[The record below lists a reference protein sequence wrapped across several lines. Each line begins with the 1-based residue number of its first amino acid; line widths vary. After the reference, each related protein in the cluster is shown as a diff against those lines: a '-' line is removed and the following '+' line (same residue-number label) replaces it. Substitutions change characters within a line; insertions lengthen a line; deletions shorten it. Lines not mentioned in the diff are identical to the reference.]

1 MSMLTEQDRDEIREM
16 TEVSWANA
24 CMASDWDAAAALL
37 TEDVDYM
44 PADLPLLKGRQA
56 VKEFLM
62 DFPELREF
70 HQAVEEVQ
78 GDAFLAVMR
87 GTFGGTFLVEDQE
100 VTAVGKLLCTAKKE
114 DGHWRFAAVCW
125 NWDAPPA
132 PTD

>member
-1 MSMLTEQDRDEIREM
+1 MSMLTEQDLAEIREM
-16 TEVSWANA
+16 TEVTWANA
-24 CMASDWDAAAALL
+24 CMASDWDTAAALL

-44 PADLPLLKGRQA
+44 PSDLPLLKGRQA

-78 GDAFLAVMR
+78 GDTSLAVMR
-87 GTFGGTFLVEDQE
+87 GTFGGTFMVEGQE
-100 VTAVGKLLCTAKKE
+100 VSAVGKLLCTAKKE
-114 DGHWRFAAVCW
+114 DDRWQFAAVCW

-132 PTD
+132 PAD

>member
-1 MSMLTEQDRDEIREM
+1 MLTEQDLAEIREM
-16 TEVSWANA
+16 TEVTWANA
-24 CMASDWDAAAALL
+24 CMASDWDTAASLL

-44 PADLPLLKGRQA
+44 PSDLPLLKGRQA

-78 GDAFLAVMR
+78 GDTSLAVMR
-87 GTFGGTFLVEDQE
+87 GTFGGTFMVEGQE
-100 VTAVGKLLCTAKKE
+100 VSAVGKLLCTAKKE
-114 DGHWRFAAVCW
+114 DDRWRFAAVCW

-132 PTD
+132 PAD

>member
-1 MSMLTEQDRDEIREM
+1 MSMLTQQDRDEIRAM
-16 TEVSWANA
+16 TEVTWGNA

-56 VKEFLM
+56 VKDFLM

-70 HQAVEEVQ
+70 HQEVAQLQ

-87 GTFGGTFLVEDQE
+87 GTFGGTFIVEGQE
-100 VTAVGKLLCTAKKE
+100 VTGVGKLLCTAQKE
-114 DGHWRFAAVCW
+114 DGHWRFAAICW

>member
-1 MSMLTEQDRDEIREM
+1 MSVLTEQDLAEIREM
-16 TEVSWANA
+16 TEVTWANA
-24 CMASDWDAAAALL
+24 CMASDWDTAASLL

-44 PADLPLLKGRQA
+44 PSDLPLLKGRQA

-78 GDAFLAVMR
+78 GDTSLAVMR
-87 GTFGGTFLVEDQE
+87 GTFGGTFMVEGQE
-100 VTAVGKLLCTAKKE
+100 VSAVGKLLCTAKKE
-114 DGHWRFAAVCW
+114 DDRWRFAAVCW

-132 PTD
+132 PAD

>member
-1 MSMLTEQDRDEIREM
+1 M
-16 TEVSWANA
+16 TEVTWANA
-24 CMASDWDAAAALL
+24 CMASDWDTAAALL

-44 PADLPLLKGRQA
+44 PSDLPLLKGRQA

-78 GDAFLAVMR
+78 GDTSLAVMR
-87 GTFGGTFLVEDQE
+87 GTFGGTFMVEGQE
-100 VTAVGKLLCTAKKE
+100 VSAVGKLLCTAKKE
-114 DGHWRFAAVCW
+114 DDRWRFAAVCW

-132 PTD
+132 PAD

>member
-1 MSMLTEQDRDEIREM
+1 MSMLTEQDLAEIREM
-16 TEVSWANA
+16 TEVTWANA
-24 CMASDWDAAAALL
+24 CLASDWDTAASLL

-44 PADLPLLKGRQA
+44 PSDLPLLKGRRA

-78 GDAFLAVMR
+78 GDTSLAVMR
-87 GTFGGTFLVEDQE
+87 GTFGGTFMVEGQE
-100 VTAVGKLLCTAKKE
+100 LTAVGKLLCTAKKE
-114 DGHWRFAAVCW
+114 DDRWRFAAVCW

-132 PTD
+132 PAD